1 MAISRAQK
9 EELVRNYVEQL
20 NSSEA
25 LIITDYRGVSASEM
39 TVLRRKMREAN
50 VGYRVVKNTLARF
63 AMERVNRDELSSFF
77 QGPVAIAFGYDEVTE
92 PAKVLTDYI
101 QSSKASIDIK
111 GGFLA
116 DRRLTLEDVQTLAK
130 LPSREVLLAR
140 VLAGM
145 QWPIIALVSVF
156 NSPMRGVIGVLQARI
171 QQLGGE

>member
-1 MAISRAQK
+1 
-9 EELVRNYVEQL
+9 
-20 NSSEA
+20 
-25 LIITDYRGVSASEM
+25 
-39 TVLRRKMREAN
+39 MREAG

-63 AMERVNRDELSSFF
+63 AVERASRDELTSFF
-77 QGPVAIAFGYDEVTE
+77 QGPVAIAFGYDEITE

-116 DRRLTLEDVQTLAK
+116 DRLLTLEDVQTLAT

-145 QWPIIALVSVF
+145 QSPIIALVSVL
-156 NSPMRGVIGVLQARI
+156 NSPVRGIIGVIQARI
-171 QQLGGE
+171 QQLGGG